1 MSNLEEK
8 QLPIKSES
16 GAAVPCTVAR
26 KASAEADLTY
36 TVYPIPF
43 RPGMTVLDMMRY
55 IADELDGSFVYHDHS
70 CKRGFCGSCMV
81 KVDGKN
87 KLSCRTLLDPAG
99 ITLEPALK
107 TARDYWP
114 AE

>member
-1 MSNLEEK
+1 MMTEQTMVTCE
-8 QLPIKSES
+8 
-16 GAAVPCTVAR
+16 VAR
-26 KASAEADLTY
+26 KAAPDSELTY
-36 TVYPIPF
+36 STYTIPY

-81 KVDGKN
+81 KVDGKS
-87 KLSCRTLLDPAG
+87 KLSCRTLLDPSG
-99 ITLEPALK
+99 IRLEPALK

-114 AE
+114 AEA